1 MVMQRTWR
9 NDNGG
14 IIATAAVAA
23 PMTARAAAA
32 WAGTGAAT
40 VTATTAT
47 AAASAPTRTWHG
59 DSKGPRAIFDDSHAG
74 PRRPVDEGEPCER
87 LLWGILN
94 RYASATEYRKRW
106 AVVRQAKHTVV
117 SLEQRD

>member
-1 MVMQRTWR
+1 MMMVMQSTWR

-23 PMTARAAAA
+23 TMTARAAAA

-59 DSKGPRAIFDDSHAG
+59 DSRGPRAIFDDSHAG
-74 PRRPVDEGEPCER
+74 PRSVVNVEEAHVD
-87 LLWGILN
+87 
-94 RYASATEYRKRW
+94 S
-106 AVVRQAKHTVV
+106 V
-117 SLEQRD
+117 S